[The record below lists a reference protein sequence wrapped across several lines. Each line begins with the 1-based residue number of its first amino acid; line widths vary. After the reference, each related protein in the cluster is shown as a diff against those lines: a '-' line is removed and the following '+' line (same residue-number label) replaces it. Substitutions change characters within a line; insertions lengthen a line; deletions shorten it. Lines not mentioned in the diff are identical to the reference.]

1 VSWKV
6 LILLLSAGCS
16 GQPLGQGWR
25 LAPQLPRLAA
35 RTRIFHLPQNCL
47 RPFSSLVH
55 LGFVT
60 LVPIA
65 ALVDEALLGQARTE
79 DGLEALYRK
88 YEAAIFTLGRRL
100 CGNDQDADDLLQE
113 TFLEVNRSLGR
124 FRGEGSLLGWIK
136 KICVSKA
143 LMRMR
148 RALRFAEE
156 SLDALQGT
164 DLDCSHPF
172 SGRLELEAALDQ
184 LSPTARVVV
193 WLHDVE
199 GYTHEEISELLDR
212 SVSFSKSQ
220 LSRAHARLRQWLA
233 DRGDFE

>member
-1 VSWKV
+1 MRCKV
-6 LILLLSAGCS
+6 LILLLAVGREPNS
-16 GQPLGQGWR
+16 QPP
-25 LAPQLPRLAA
+25 LAVRTRSMHLPR
-35 RTRIFHLPQNCL
+35 NCL

-60 LVPIA
+60 LTPIA
-65 ALVDEALLGQARTE
+65 ALVDEALLGQALTE
-79 DGLEALYRK
+79 GGLEALYRQ

-100 CGNDQDADDLLQE
+100 CGTDQDADDLLQE
-113 TFLEVNRSLGR
+113 TFLEVSRSLGR
-124 FRGEGSLLGWIK
+124 FRGEGSVLGWLK

-156 SLDALQGT
+156 PLDALEGT
-164 DLDCSHPF
+164 DLDCSYPF

-199 GYTHEEISELLDR
+199 GYTHEEIAELLER

-220 LSRAHARLRQWLA
+220 LSRAHGRLRRWLA
-233 DRGDFE
+233 DHGDVE